1 MAAVAASDGP
11 GGTGFFASVSDVVA
25 HVWTAATTPVDPPS
39 AAVVVVTA
47 AIALTIV
54 VVTPVWRVARH
65 LVTIAHEGG
74 HGVAALVTGRKLTGI
89 RLHSDTSGLTV
100 SYGRPRGPGMIFTTL
115 MGYVA
120 PGLVGLGAA
129 ALLRQGY
136 AVGLLWLLVLLLALL
151 LLQIRNWFGLWSVLV
166 SGTALVLV
174 SWFLEPAAQ
183 SAVAYAVT
191 WFLLLGAVRPVL
203 ELQAERAG
211 GRAPTSDADALARL
225 TGVPGLVW
233 VGVFLLV
240 TAGCAVLGAVWILGP
255 APFGA

>member
-1 MAAVAASDGP
+1 MSFLENVA
-11 GGTGFFASVSDVVA
+11 DVVGQ
-25 HVWTAATTPVDPPS
+25 VWTAATTPVAPPS
-39 AAVVVVTA
+39 SAVALTAAAVAAAVV
-47 AIALTIV
+47 L
-54 VVTPVWRVARH
+54 VTPVWRVARH

-74 HGVAALVTGRKLTGI
+74 HGVAALLTGRRLSGI

-100 SYGRPRGPGMIFTTL
+100 SVGRPRGLGMVVTTFV
-115 MGYVA
+115 GYVA

-136 AVGLLWLLVLLLALL
+136 AVGLLWLLVALLALL

-174 SWFLEPAAQ
+174 SWFLDDDAQ

-211 GRAPTSDADALARL
+211 GRAPGSDADALARL
-225 TGVPGLVW
+225 THVPAIVW

-240 TAGCAVLGAVWILGP
+240 TAGAAVLGGWWILEP
-255 APFGA
+255 AAPA